1 MGEDLEKEGYNPAD
15 VNGDH
20 KVDEEEKRMYLEFRR
35 KELEDQDAMRDA
47 QRKMTWFALGGML
60 LYPATVMMTEMLG
73 LHQAAEILGSMAS
86 VYFVSVAGIVAA
98 FFGAQ
103 AWSGK
108 K

>member
-1 MGEDLEKEGYNPAD
+1 METGTASKREVEEYIIHPKYFKKLSI
-15 VNGDH
+15 GDYVH
-20 KVDEEEKRMYLEFRR
+20 INKNN
-35 KELEDQDAMRDA
+35 
-47 QRKMTWFALGGML
+47 
-60 LYPATVMMTEMLG
+60 ATVMVTELIN